1 MALQIWNIKCNGNP
15 WSWLRGSL
23 LKKIGL
29 NQYPKTAIE
38 LIQWRVDH
46 CKLWLELLV
55 KRAHINALKVLS
67 SFFCITLWLINAIC
81 DLLFAHILYPDIQP
95 AKILRQNLARA
106 QFVERLW
113 DFPLSQFV
121 TYEATW
127 DVDVFCRGIIQIRTH
142 FSSPTKAAKVPGGS
156 ENTKQKQNL
165 LFISTSQE
173 ASSSCWFISSF
184 KHRLG
189 ISARRSSFVL
199 FLQLRGFSLKYFWSH
214 YEKVNNQEL
223 LW

>member
-67 SFFCITLWLINAIC
+67 SFFCITLWLINAFC

-156 ENTKQKQNL
+156 ENTKQKQNF

-173 ASSSCWFISSF
+173 ASESGWFIF
-184 KHRLG
+184 
-189 ISARRSSFVL
+189 L
-199 FLQLRGFSLKYFWSH
+199 F
-214 YEKVNNQEL
+214 
-223 LW
+223 

>member
-1 MALQIWNIKCNGNP
+1 M
-15 WSWLRGSL
+15 SL
-23 LKKIGL
+23 LW
-29 NQYPKTAIE
+29 N
-38 LIQWRVDH
+38 
-46 CKLWLELLV
+46 
-55 KRAHINALKVLS
+55 VLS

-113 DFPLSQFV
+113 DFPSPSLLLMRPHETLMFFV
-121 TYEATW
+121 AGLFKSAPTSVPPPKLLKCQAA
-127 DVDVFCRGIIQIRTH
+127 RKIQNRSKIS
-142 FSSPTKAAKVPGGS
+142 FLFQLLKKLQKVVG
-156 ENTKQKQNL
+156 
-165 LFISTSQE
+165 LF
-173 ASSSCWFISSF
+173 SSF
-184 KHRLG
+184 KHGLG
-189 ISARRSSFVL
+189 ISARRSHFVL

>member
-1 MALQIWNIKCNGNP
+1 MNTYHCSEMYFFLFFFASYRNVAH
-15 WSWLRGSL
+15 SM
-23 LKKIGL
+23 L
-29 NQYPKTAIE
+29 NQ
-38 LIQWRVDH
+38 
-46 CKLWLELLV
+46 CNLWL
-55 KRAHINALKVLS
+55 ALCTNIRRGIFRVLTYNHQK
-67 SFFCITLWLINAIC
+67 CWAT
-81 DLLFAHILYPDIQP
+81 
-95 AKILRQNLARA
+95 A

-173 ASSSCWFISSF
+173 AIESCWFISSF
-184 KHRLG
+184 KHGLG
-189 ISARRSSFVL
+189 ISTWRSNFVL
-199 FLQLRGFSLKYFWSH
+199 FRQLRGFSLKYFCSH